1 MTGSAEVFNTPVA
14 PVLPSDVR
22 NAQEAAKSRHFR
34 VFPYIP
40 SSDLPLQD
48 TRLDRALAAFDAL
61 VCCERHKQMWFE
73 WILSRRFGPDFPAAL
88 ERIVLAMAT
97 QHGETTISQQDQV
110 SWMQKTTSP
119 PC

>member
-34 VFPYIP
+34 VFPCIP
-40 SSDLPLQD
+40 SSDLPSQD

-61 VCCERHKQMWFE
+61 VCCERHQRIWMR
-73 WILSRRFGPDFPAAL
+73 WILSGRFGPDFPAAL
-88 ERIVLAMAT
+88 ERLVVELAL
-97 QHGETTISQQDQV
+97 QHGEIGQ
-110 SWMQKTTSP
+110 
-119 PC
+119 

>member
-34 VFPYIP
+34 VFPCIP
-40 SSDLPLQD
+40 SSDLPSQD

-61 VCCERHKQMWFE
+61 VCCERHKQMWMD
-73 WILSRRFGPDFPAAL
+73 WILSGRFGPDFPAAL